1 MDQTSLTAI
10 FLTGL
15 FAGGLS
21 CMAVQGGLLA
31 ATIAQ
36 REQEKLE
43 RKLKDAGNALPI
55 ISFLIAKLV
64 AYTILGLILGWVGSV
79 LQLSLTVKI
88 IMQVFVAIFMIGTA
102 LSILNVHPF
111 FHYFIIQPPRFLTRM
126 IRRKSKSGDLFAPA
140 LLGVFTIFVPCGVT
154 QAMIALAIASG
165 SSLSGAAIMF
175 AFVLGTTPIF
185 FILGYFTAK
194 LGDYFHQKFMRLV
207 AFAIIILA
215 IFNLNNSIAL
225 TGSSF
230 TLENA
235 WQNIVCTVSWCN
247 LETSAAGLTASNNVT
262 ITIDSNGYSPNR
274 INIKAGEQITVNLVN
289 KGGGG
294 CAQAFTIPSYGIQ
307 RVVANGMTDKVTFT
321 APESGDVSFMCSMG
335 MFRGSFHVI

>member
-64 AYTILGLILGWVGSV
+64 AYTILGFILGWVGSV

-111 FHYFIIQPPRFLTRM
+111 FSLLHYSA
-126 IRRKSKSGDLFAPA
+126 SK
-140 LLGVFTIFVPCGVT
+140 VF
-154 QAMIALAIASG
+154 
-165 SSLSGAAIMF
+165 
-175 AFVLGTTPIF
+175 
-185 FILGYFTAK
+185 
-194 LGDYFHQKFMRLV
+194 
-207 AFAIIILA
+207 
-215 IFNLNNSIAL
+215 N
-225 TGSSF
+225 
-230 TLENA
+230 EN
-235 WQNIVCTVSWCN
+235 
-247 LETSAAGLTASNNVT
+247 
-262 ITIDSNGYSPNR
+262 D
-274 INIKAGEQITVNLVN
+274 
-289 KGGGG
+289 
-294 CAQAFTIPSYGIQ
+294 
-307 RVVANGMTDKVTFT
+307 
-321 APESGDVSFMCSMG
+321 
-335 MFRGSFHVI
+335 

>member
-1 MDQTSLTAI
+1 MDQNSLGAI

-43 RKLKDAGNALPI
+43 KKLKDVGNALPI
-55 ISFLIAKLV
+55 ISFLAAKLV
-64 AYTILGLILGWVGSV
+64 AYTMLGFVLGWIGSL
-79 LQLSLTVKI
+79 LQLSLNVKI

-102 LSILNVHPF
+102 LSILNVHPI
-111 FHYFIIQPPRFLTRM
+111 FHRFIIQPPKFLTKM
-126 IRRKSKSGDLFAPA
+126 VRKRSKSADLFAPA
-140 LLGVFTIFVPCGVT
+140 LLGGFTIFVPCGVT

-165 SSLSGAAIMF
+165 NPLSGAAIMF
-175 AFVLGTTPIF
+175 AFVLGTSPVF

-247 LETSAAGLTASNNVT
+247 LETNAYGLTGSTNVT
-262 ITIDSNGYSPNR
+262 ITIDSNGYAPNTV
-274 INIKAGEQITVNLVN
+274 NIKAGEQIKVNLVN

-294 CAQAFTIPSYGIQ
+294 CAQAFTIPSLGIQ
-307 RVVANGMTDKVTFT
+307 RLVANGMTDTITFT
-321 APESGDVSFMCSMG
+321 APKSGNIPFMCSMG
-335 MFRGSFHVI
+335 MFRGNFHVI